1 MVVVL
6 AALGLAG
13 PAAAAPYPQNS
24 AAPQLQ
30 GPTPP
35 QDGVTYTV
43 KPGKWTGPPGQSVQ
57 VTRQWL
63 RCNAACQAIA
73 GATGTAYTLAAAD
86 AGARVRV
93 RETASCQI
101 ATPVCS
107 PASSDSAPTATV
119 LRDPLNEGAP
129 EISGTAQAGQLLSA
143 SVGFWRSPAPL
154 RFAYQWIRCDA
165 PGTACTQLPGATGP
179 EFRPTAAEAGA
190 RLRVVVTAG
199 NSRPR
204 SAEAVSAPTV
214 PLAAAPVKKKKKA
227 RRKRGARLLSPFP
240 RIVIAGVV
248 SRGAAQLTEFTIRGP
263 RGALV
268 KLRCVGSCPFRTRS
282 LRMRARRVRVRS
294 LERRWRPG
302 TVLEVTIGRRGFI
315 GKFSRFRFRAGNVP
329 RRQDQCLPPGAAK
342 PRRCPRGA

>member
-1 MVVVL
+1 
-6 AALGLAG
+6 
-13 PAAAAPYPQNS
+13 
-24 AAPQLQ
+24 
-30 GPTPP
+30 
-35 QDGVTYTV
+35 
-43 KPGKWTGPPGQSVQ
+43 VQ
-57 VTRQWL
+57 IARQWL
-63 RCNAACQAIA
+63 RCNAAGAACQAIA

-93 RETASCQI
+93 RETASCQVT
-101 ATPVCS
+101 TPVCS

-129 EISGTAQAGQLLSA
+129 QISGTAQVGQLLSA

-154 RFAYQWIRCDA
+154 RFGYQWIRCDA
-165 PGTACTQLPGATGP
+165 AATACTQLPGATGA
-179 EFRPTAAEAGA
+179 EFRPAAAEAGA
-190 RLRVVVTAG
+190 RLRVVVTAS

-204 SAEAVSAPTV
+204 SAEATSAPTGPV
-214 PLAAAPVKKKKKA
+214 AAAPATKKKTK
-227 RRKRGARLLSPFP
+227 RKRGVRLLSPFP

-248 SRGAAQLTEFTIRGP
+248 TRGAAQLTEFTIRGP

-268 KLRCVGSCPFRTRS
+268 KFRCVGSCPFRTRR

-302 TVLEVTIGRRGFI
+302 AVLEVTISRRGFI

-329 RRQDQCLPPGAAK
+329 KRQDQCLAPGARK